1 MDPIAVGRRL
11 FYRNY
16 TTKMSEVNV
25 TLSANRYGKDLVRV
39 FRVIR
44 PTTPGGK
51 QIVLE
56 YNVRLML
63 EGDFGTSYTQA
74 DNSKVVATDTM
85 KNTVY
90 VFAKT
95 SPHVATPELFAI
107 HLASHM
113 VTQYAHV
120 TKAFVDIESLK
131 WSRIPVQ
138 GVEHKHSFVRD
149 GEEKRTTSVEVDGT
163 QGKDKLAAK
172 VTSGI
177 KDLLVLKSSGSAFE
191 NFLRDEYTTLVDVS
205 DRIFST
211 SVDLTYTFAL
221 PALSFSAIDKLEGL
235 DIEAQFNRVSS
246 SAKETTLEV
255 FATDESASVQA
266 TLYKMATDIIRKNP
280 SVGSV
285 AYKLPN
291 KHYIPVD
298 LSYMKLNNTKPEDAE
313 VFCPVAA
320 PSGYITATVTRV

>member
-1 MDPIAVGRRL
+1 
-11 FYRNY
+11 
-16 TTKMSEVNV
+16 MSYENVNV
-25 TLSANRYGKDLVRV
+25 TLSANRYGKDKVRV

-44 PTTPGGK
+44 PSTPGGK

-56 YNVRLML
+56 YNVRLMI
-63 EGDFGTSYTQA
+63 EGDFATSYTQA

-90 VFAKT
+90 IFAKT
-95 SPHVATPELFAI
+95 SPYVATPELFAL

-113 VTQYAHV
+113 ITQYDHV
-120 TKAFVDIESLK
+120 NKAFVDIESLK

-138 GVEHKHSFVRD
+138 GREHEHSFVRD
-149 GEEKRTTSVEVDGT
+149 GEEKRVTSVEVDGT
-163 QGKDKLAAK
+163 QGKDKLVGK

-177 KDLLVLKSSGSAFE
+177 QDLLVLKSSGSAFE
-191 NFLRDEYTTLVDVS
+191 NFLKDEYTTLVPVS

-211 SVDLTYTFAL
+211 SVDLQYTFTI
-221 PALSFSAIDKLEGL
+221 PSLSFGTMDKVGTV
-235 DIEAQFNRVSS
+235 DVEAQFNKVAA

-266 TLYKMATDIIRKNP
+266 TLYRMASDIIQKNA
-280 SVGSV
+280 SVSSV
-285 AYKLPN
+285 SYKLPN

-298 LSYMKLNNTKPEDAE
+298 LSFFKLANTKPEEAE

-320 PSGYITATVTRV
+320 PSGYITATVSRA

>member
-1 MDPIAVGRRL
+1 
-11 FYRNY
+11 
-16 TTKMSEVNV
+16 MSEPQVNV
-25 TLSANRYGKDLVRV
+25 TLSANRYGKDKVRV
-39 FRVIR
+39 LRVIR
-44 PTTPGGK
+44 PSTPGGK

-56 YNVRLML
+56 YTVRLMI
-63 EGDFGTSYTQA
+63 EGDFATSYTQA
-74 DNSKVVATDTM
+74 DNSMVVPTDTM

-95 SPHVATPELFAI
+95 SPHVATPELFGL

-113 VTQYAHV
+113 VTKYPHV
-120 TKAFVDIESLK
+120 TKAFVDIDSLK

-149 GEEKRTTSVEVDGT
+149 GEERRTTSVEVDGT
-163 QGKDKLAAK
+163 QGKDKLVGK

-177 KDLLVLKSSGSAFE
+177 QDLLVLKSSGSAFE
-191 NFLRDEYTTLVDVS
+191 NFHQDEYTTLIPVS

-211 SVDLTYTFAL
+211 SVDLNYTFEL
-221 PALSFSAIDKLEGL
+221 PALAFGSVDKLEAV
-235 DIEAQFNRVSS
+235 DIEAQFNRVAA

-255 FATDESASVQA
+255 FAVDESASA

-280 SVGSV
+280 SVGTVS
-285 AYKLPN
+285 YKLPN

-298 LSYMKLNNTKPEDAE
+298 LSYMKLDNLKPADAE

-320 PSGYITATVTRV
+320 PSGYITATVSRA

>member
-1 MDPIAVGRRL
+1 
-11 FYRNY
+11 
-16 TTKMSEVNV
+16 MSVNV
-25 TLSANRYGKDLVRV
+25 KLSANRYGKDKVRV
-39 FRVIR
+39 LRIIK
-44 PTTPGGK
+44 PATPGGK
-51 QIVLE
+51 HIVCE
-56 YNVRLML
+56 YNVRLMI

-74 DNSKVVATDTM
+74 DNAKVVTTDTM

-95 SPHVATPELFAI
+95 SPHVATPELFALHI
-107 HLASHM
+107 ATHM
-113 VTQYAHV
+113 VTKYDHV

-149 GEEKRTTSVEVDGT
+149 GEEKRTTSVEVDGS
-163 QGKDKLAAK
+163 QGKDNLSAK

-177 KDLLVLKSSGSAFE
+177 QDLLVLKSSGSSFE
-191 NFLRDEYTTLVDVS
+191 DFLVDEFTTLIPVS

-211 SVDLTYTFAL
+211 AVDLNYTFTL
-221 PALSFSAIDKLEGL
+221 PSYGGADKLSEL
-235 DIEAQFNRVSS
+235 DVETQFDRVST
-246 SAKETTLEV
+246 SAKEITLEV

-266 TLYKMATDIIRKNP
+266 TLYKMGCEIIRKNG

-285 AYKLPN
+285 SYKLPN

-298 LSYMKLNNTKPEDAE
+298 LSYKNLANTKPEDAE

-320 PSGYITATVTRV
+320 PSGLITATVERA